1 MLAGVIL
8 SQKLTKAVILIMPW
22 GSDQPWDTLR
32 YQVMMLIHSL
42 RNTAASSHHTLNET
56 LAIQSCS
63 GNLTPECEVWELN
76 PPSVAEVPRKGDHCN
91 ITE

>member
-63 GNLTPECEVWELN
+63 GNLTPRVSLRSHGKEIIVTLLN
-76 PPSVAEVPRKGDHCN
+76 NKIFQKQD
-91 ITE
+91 